1 MNAYSSSLKETLTSL
16 IREMAAAPAPYVKN
30 PNKDFTRKRKLPFE
44 TVMQLLISMGGNSL
58 YKELL
63 ESQGYD
69 VNTATTSAFVQQRDK
84 ILPSA
89 VEFLFHKF
97 TQSHTDI
104 KNYRGYRLL
113 AIDGSDLHIA
123 TDPEDMDTYFQNQ
136 PNTKGY
142 NLLHLNAAYDLC
154 NRLYVDA
161 IVQPRRLC
169 NEGRALADM
178 VDRSPIKGKIIVIAD
193 RGYESYNN
201 FAHLERKGWNYV
213 IRVKDLA
220 SSGILSGLRLPS
232 GGEFDH
238 NVHLTLTK
246 KQTKEIK
253 AHPEIYKFVPS
264 TSTFDFLD
272 LQENLFH
279 PISFRVV
286 RFVLSN
292 GTYETVITNLS
303 AADFSPDELGA
314 IYNMRWGIETSF
326 RALKYTVGLTSF
338 HAKKQESITQEI
350 LSRMILY
357 NFAEMMT
364 SHVVISQ
371 MDKRHHYQVNFTVA
385 VQVCRHFLRSRSDR
399 PPPDVEALIRKNI
412 LPIRPIR
419 PGQLNTRKIRY
430 KSAVSFVYRVA

>member
-1 MNAYSSSLKETLTSL
+1 MNEYANSLKETLTSL
-16 IREMAAAPAPYVKN
+16 IREMAAAPALYVKN
-30 PNKDFTRKRKLPFE
+30 PEKDFTRKKKLPFE
-44 TVMQLLISMGGNSL
+44 TVMQFLISMGGNSL

-69 VNTATTSAFVQQRDK
+69 VNTATTSAFVQQRNK

-89 VEFLFHKF
+89 VEFLFHEF
-97 TQSHTDI
+97 TQSYMDI
-104 KNYRGYRLL
+104 KDYRGYRLL
-113 AIDGSDLHIA
+113 AVDGSDLHIA
-123 TDPEDMDTYFQNQ
+123 TDSTDTDTYFQSQ
-136 PNTKGY
+136 SNTKGY

-169 NEGRALADM
+169 NEGQALAAM
-178 VDRSPIKGKIIVIAD
+178 VNRSPIKGKAIVTAD

-201 FAHLERKGWNYV
+201 FAHIESKGWNYV
-213 IRVKDLA
+213 IRVKDLD
-220 SSGILSGLRLPS
+220 SNGILSGLRLPAS
-232 GGEFDH
+232 GEFDTD
-238 NVHLTLTK
+238 VHLTLTK
-246 KQTKEIK
+246 KQIKEVK

-272 LQENLFH
+272 LQKSLFY

-286 RFVLSN
+286 RFVLPN
-292 GTYETVITNLS
+292 GAYETVITNLS
-303 AADFSPDELGA
+303 ATDFPPDEIKS

-326 RALKYTVGLTSF
+326 RALKYTVGLTNF
-338 HAKKQESITQEI
+338 HAKKQASIIQEI
-350 LSRMILY
+350 FARMILY

-371 MDKRHHYQVNFTVA
+371 IDKRHSYQVNFTVA
-385 VQVCRHFLRSRSDR
+385 VHVCRHFLRSRDDG

-419 PGQLNTRKIRY
+419 PGQKNTRKIRY
-430 KSAVSFVYRVA
+430 KSVVSFVYRVA

>member
-1 MNAYSSSLKETLTSL
+1 MNEYANSLKETLTSL
-16 IREMAAAPAPYVKN
+16 LREMSAAPAPYVKN
-30 PNKDFTRKRKLPFE
+30 PEKDFTRKKKLPFE
-44 TVMQLLISMGGNSL
+44 TVMQLLISMGGNSM

-69 VNTATTSAFVQQRDK
+69 VNTATTSAFVQQRNK

-89 VEFLFHKF
+89 LEFLFHKF
-97 TQSHTDI
+97 TQTYTDI
-104 KNYRGYRLL
+104 KHYRGYRLL
-113 AIDGSDLHIA
+113 AVDGSDLHIA
-123 TDPEDMDTYFQNQ
+123 TDSADTDTYFQSQ

-154 NRLYVDA
+154 SRLYVDA

-169 NEGRALADM
+169 NERRALADM
-178 VDRSPIKGKIIVIAD
+178 VDRSSIKDKTIVTAD

-201 FAHLERKGWNYV
+201 FAHIERKGWNYV
-213 IRVKDLA
+213 IRVKDLD
-220 SSGILSGLRLPS
+220 SNGILSGLRLPS
-232 GGEFDH
+232 GGTFDMD
-238 NVHLTLTK
+238 VYLTLTK

-272 LQENLFH
+272 LHENLFY
-279 PISFRVV
+279 PIFFRVV
-286 RFVLSN
+286 RFVLPS
-292 GTYETVITNLS
+292 GAYETVITNLS
-303 AADFSPDELGA
+303 STDFPPDELRS

-338 HAKKQESITQEI
+338 HAKKRESITQEI
-350 LSRMILY
+350 FARMIMY
-357 NFAEMMT
+357 NFTEMIT

-371 MDKRHHYQVNFTVA
+371 MNKRHQYQVNFTVA
-385 VQVCRHFLRSRSDR
+385 VHVCRHFLHSRDNGS
-399 PPPDVEALIRKNI
+399 PPDVEGLIRKNI

-419 PGQLNTRKIRY
+419 PGQKNTRKIRY

>member
-1 MNAYSSSLKETLTSL
+1 MDTYADSLKKTLTSL
-16 IREMAAAPAPYVKN
+16 IREMSAAPAPYVTN
-30 PNKDFTRKRKLPFE
+30 PERDFTRKKKLPFE
-44 TVMQLLISMGGNSL
+44 TVMQLLISMGGNSI

-69 VNTATTSAFVQQRDK
+69 VNTATTSAFVQQRNK

-89 VEFLFHKF
+89 VEFLFHEF
-97 TQSHTDI
+97 TQSYTEI
-104 KNYRGYRLL
+104 KLYRGYRLL

-123 TDPEDMDTYFQNQ
+123 TDPADTDTYFQSQ
-136 PNTKGY
+136 PNTKGF

-169 NEGRALADM
+169 NEGRALAAM
-178 VDRSPIKGKIIVIAD
+178 VDRSPIKGKTIVTAD

-201 FAHLERKGWNYV
+201 FAHIERKGWNYV
-213 IRVKDLA
+213 IRVKDLD

-232 GGEFDH
+232 GGEFDRD
-238 NVHLTLTK
+238 VHLTLTK
-246 KQTKEIK
+246 KQTNEVK
-253 AHPEIYKFVPS
+253 AHPEIYRFVPS

-272 LQENLFH
+272 LHEHLFY

-286 RFVLSN
+286 RFVLPS
-292 GTYETVITNLS
+292 GDYETVITDLS
-303 AADFSPDELGA
+303 AADFPPDEIKS
-314 IYNMRWGIETSF
+314 IYHMRWGIETSF

-338 HAKKQESITQEI
+338 HAKKQASIVQEVFA
-350 LSRMILY
+350 RMIMY

-364 SHVVISQ
+364 SHVVISR
-371 MDKRHHYQVNFTVA
+371 MDTRHAYQVNFTVA
-385 VQVCRHFLRSRSDR
+385 VYVCRQFLRSQDDE
-399 PPPDVEALIRKNI
+399 PPPNVEALIRKNI

-419 PGQLNTRKIRY
+419 PGQMNTRKIRY

>member
-1 MNAYSSSLKETLTSL
+1 MNTFVNSLKETLTSL
-16 IREMAAAPAPYVKN
+16 IQEMSASPAPYVRN
-30 PNKDFTRKRKLPFE
+30 PEKDFTRKKKLPFE
-44 TVMQLLISMGGNSL
+44 TVMQLLISMGGNSI

-69 VNTATTSAFVQQRDK
+69 VNTATTSAFVQQRNK

-89 VEFLFHKF
+89 VESLFHKF
-97 TQSHTDI
+97 THSYKDI
-104 KNYRGYRLL
+104 KLYRGYRLL

-123 TDPEDMDTYFQNQ
+123 TDPADKDTFFQSQ

-169 NEGRALADM
+169 NEGRALVDM
-178 VDRSPIKGKIIVIAD
+178 VDRSPIQGKVIVTAD

-201 FAHLERKGWNYV
+201 FAHMARKGWNYV
-213 IRVKDLA
+213 IRVKDLD
-220 SSGILSGLRLPS
+220 SSGILSGLRLPD
-232 GGEFDH
+232 GGVFDL

-246 KQTKEIK
+246 KQTKAIK
-253 AHPEIYKFVPS
+253 VQPEIYKFVPS

-272 LQENLFH
+272 SQEHLFY

-286 RFVLSN
+286 RFVLPS
-292 GTYETVITNLS
+292 GDYETVITNLV
-303 AADFSPDELGA
+303 AADFPPDEIKSL
-314 IYNMRWGIETSF
+314 YHMRWGIETSF

-338 HAKKQESITQEI
+338 HAKKQASIVQEI
-350 LSRMILY
+350 FARMIMY
-357 NFAEMMT
+357 NFAEMIT
-364 SHVVISQ
+364 SHVVISR
-371 MDKRHHYQVNFTVA
+371 MDTRHAYQVNFTVA
-385 VQVCRHFLRSRSDR
+385 VYVCRQFLRSQDDE

-412 LPIRPIR
+412 LPIRPVR
-419 PGQLNTRKIRY
+419 PGQKNTRKIRY

>member
-1 MNAYSSSLKETLTSL
+1 MNTYANVLKEKLTSL
-16 IREMAAAPAPYVKN
+16 IREMSVAPAPYVKN
-30 PNKDFTRKRKLPFE
+30 PKIDFSRKKKLPFE
-44 TVMQLLISMGGNSL
+44 TVLQLLISMGGNSI

-69 VNTATTSAFVQQRDK
+69 ANTATTSAFVQQRNK

-89 VEFLFHKF
+89 LEYLFHEF

-104 KNYRGYRLL
+104 KDYRGYRLL

-123 TDPEDMDTYFQNQ
+123 TDPMDADTYFQNQ

-161 IVQPRRLC
+161 LVQPRRQS
-169 NEGRALADM
+169 NEGRALTTI
-178 VDRSPIKGKIIVIAD
+178 VDRSPIKGKTILIGD

-201 FAHLERKGWNYV
+201 FAHIERKGWNYV
-213 IRVKDLA
+213 IRVKDVN
-220 SSGILSGLRLPS
+220 SSGILSSLRLPAN
-232 GGEFDH
+232 GAFDQEV
-238 NVHLTLTK
+238 NLTLTK
-246 KQTKEIK
+246 KQTKEVK
-253 AHPEIYKFVPS
+253 THPELYRFVPS

-272 LQENLFH
+272 MKEHLFY

-286 RFVLSN
+286 RFVLPN
-292 GTYETVITNLS
+292 DTYETIITNLS
-303 AADFSPDELGA
+303 ADQFPPDELRN
-314 IYNMRWGIETSF
+314 IYNLRWGIETSF

-338 HAKKQESITQEI
+338 HAKKQASIAQEI
-350 LSRMILY
+350 FARMIMY
-357 NFAEMMT
+357 NFTEMMT

-371 MDKRHHYQVNFTVA
+371 KDKRHPYQVNFTVA
-385 VQVCRHFLRSRSDR
+385 VHVCRHFLRSRGDE

-412 LPIRPIR
+412 LPIRSDR
-419 PGQLNTRKIRY
+419 PGQANTRKIRY

>member
-1 MNAYSSSLKETLTSL
+1 MNEYANSLKETLTSL
-16 IREMAAAPAPYVKN
+16 LREMSAAPAPYV
-30 PNKDFTRKRKLPFE
+30 TRKKKLPFE
-44 TVMQLLISMGGNSL
+44 TVMQLLISMGGNSM

-69 VNTATTSAFVQQRDK
+69 VNTATTSAFVQQRNK

-89 VEFLFHKF
+89 LEFLFHKF
-97 TQSHTDI
+97 TQTYTDI
-104 KNYRGYRLL
+104 KHYRGYRLL
-113 AIDGSDLHIA
+113 AVDGSDLHIA
-123 TDPEDMDTYFQNQ
+123 TDSADTDTYFQSQ

-154 NRLYVDA
+154 SRLYVDA

-169 NEGRALADM
+169 NERRALADM
-178 VDRSPIKGKIIVIAD
+178 VDRSSIKDKTIVTAD

-201 FAHLERKGWNYV
+201 FAHIERKGWNYV
-213 IRVKDLA
+213 IRVKDLD
-220 SSGILSGLRLPS
+220 SNGILSGLRLPS
-232 GGEFDH
+232 GGTFDMD
-238 NVHLTLTK
+238 VYLTLTK

-272 LQENLFH
+272 LHENLFY
-279 PISFRVV
+279 PIFFRVV
-286 RFVLSN
+286 RFVLPS
-292 GTYETVITNLS
+292 GAYETVITNLS
-303 AADFSPDELGA
+303 STDFPPDELRS

-338 HAKKQESITQEI
+338 HAKKRESITQEI
-350 LSRMILY
+350 FARMIMY
-357 NFAEMMT
+357 NFTEMIT

-371 MDKRHHYQVNFTVA
+371 MNKRHQYQVNFTVA
-385 VQVCRHFLRSRSDR
+385 VHVCRHFLHSRDNGS
-399 PPPDVEALIRKNI
+399 PPDVEGLIRKNI

-419 PGQLNTRKIRY
+419 PGQKNTRKIRY

>member
-1 MNAYSSSLKETLTSL
+1 MNVYACSLKETLTSL
-16 IREMAAAPAPYVKN
+16 IREMAAAPAPYVKH
-30 PNKDFTRKRKLPFE
+30 PGRDFTRKKKLPFE

-69 VNTATTSAFVQQRDK
+69 VNTATSSAFVQQRNK

-89 VEFLFHKF
+89 VEFLFHSF
-97 TQSHTDI
+97 TQSYKDI
-104 KNYRGYRLL
+104 KDYRGYRLL
-113 AIDGSDLHIA
+113 AVDGSDLHFA
-123 TDPEDMDTYFQNQ
+123 TDSADTDTYFQNQ
-136 PNTKGY
+136 HTKGF

-169 NEGRALADM
+169 NEGRALAAM
-178 VDRSPIKGKIIVIAD
+178 VDRSPIEGKTIVVAD

-213 IRVKDLA
+213 IRVKDLD

-232 GGEFDH
+232 GGEFDRD
-238 NVHLTLTK
+238 VHLTLTK
-246 KQTKEIK
+246 KQTKEVK
-253 AHPEIYKFVPS
+253 AHPEIYKFISS

-272 LQENLFH
+272 LHENLFY
-279 PISFRVV
+279 PMSFRVV
-286 RFVLSN
+286 RLILPN

-303 AADFSPDELGA
+303 AADFPPDEIKS
-314 IYNMRWGIETSF
+314 IYAMRWGIETSF
-326 RALKYTVGLTSF
+326 RALKYTVGLTNF
-338 HAKKQESITQEI
+338 HAKRQESIIQEI
-350 LSRMILY
+350 FARMILY

-371 MDKRHHYQVNFTVA
+371 MGKQHLYQVNFTVA
-385 VQVCRHFLRSRSDR
+385 VHVCRHFLRSRD
-399 PPPDVEALIRKNI
+399 DGLQLDAEALIRKNI
-412 LPIRPIR
+412 LPIRPLR
-419 PGQLNTRKIRY
+419 PDQQNTRKTRF
-430 KSAVSFVYRVA
+430 KSVVSFVYRVA

>member
-1 MNAYSSSLKETLTSL
+1 MNKYAHLLKQTLTSL
-16 IREMAAAPAPYVKN
+16 IREMSTAPAAYVKN
-30 PNKDFTRKRKLPFE
+30 PQTDFTRKKKLPFE

-69 VNTATTSAFVQQRDK
+69 VNTATSSAFVQQRNK

-89 VEFLFHKF
+89 VEFLFQQF
-97 TQSHTDI
+97 TQSYTDI
-104 KNYRGYRLL
+104 KDYRGYRLL

-123 TDPEDMDTYFQNQ
+123 TDPTDTDSYFQNQ
-136 PNTKGY
+136 PNQKGY
-142 NLLHLNAAYDLC
+142 NLLHLNAAFDLC

-161 IVQPRRLC
+161 LVQPRRLS
-169 NEGRALADM
+169 NEGRALAAM
-178 VDRSPIKGKIIVIAD
+178 VDRSPIQGKTIVISD

-201 FAHLERKGWNYV
+201 FAHIERKGWNYV
-213 IRVKDLA
+213 IRVKDVD
-220 SSGILSGLRLPS
+220 SSGILTSLRLPS
-232 GGEFDH
+232 SGTFDRD
-238 NVHLTLTK
+238 VQLTLTK
-246 KQTKEIK
+246 KQTKEVK
-253 AHPEIYKFVPS
+253 AHPEIYRFVPS

-272 LQENLFH
+272 LQENLFY

-286 RFVLSN
+286 RFVLPN

-303 AADFSPDELGA
+303 AADFPPDELKS

-338 HAKKQESITQEI
+338 HAKKQESIIQEI
-350 LSRMILY
+350 FARMIMY

-364 SHVVISQ
+364 SHVVISR
-371 MDKRHHYQVNFTVA
+371 MDKRHHYHVNFTVA
-385 VQVCRHFLRSRSDR
+385 VHVCRHFLRSRDDE

-419 PGQLNTRKIRY
+419 PGQQKTRKIRW

>member
-1 MNAYSSSLKETLTSL
+1 MDEYANSLKETLTSL
-16 IREMAAAPAPYVKN
+16 IREMSAAPAPYVKK
-30 PNKDFTRKRKLPFE
+30 PEKDFTRKKKLPFE

-69 VNTATTSAFVQQRDK
+69 VNTATTSAFVQQRNK

-89 VEFLFHKF
+89 VEFLFHEF
-97 TQSHTDI
+97 TQSYTDI
-104 KNYRGYRLL
+104 KDYRGYRLL

-123 TDPEDMDTYFQNQ
+123 TDSADTDTYFQSQ
-136 PNTKGY
+136 PNTKGF

-169 NEGRALADM
+169 NEGKALATM
-178 VDRSPIKGKIIVIAD
+178 VDRSPIKGATIVTAD

-201 FAHLERKGWNYV
+201 FAHIERKGWNYV
-213 IRVKDLA
+213 IRVKDLD

-232 GGEFDH
+232 SGEFDLD
-238 NVHLTLTK
+238 VHLTLTK
-246 KQTKEIK
+246 KQTKEVRT
-253 AHPEIYKFVPS
+253 HPEIYKFVPS

-272 LQENLFH
+272 LHENLFY

-286 RFVLSN
+286 RFVLPS
-292 GTYETVITNLS
+292 GAYETVITNLS
-303 AADFSPDELGA
+303 SADFPPDEIKS

-326 RALKYTVGLTSF
+326 RALKYTVGLTNF
-338 HAKKQESITQEI
+338 HAKRQESITQEI
-350 LSRMILY
+350 FARMIMY
-357 NFAEMMT
+357 NFAEMIT

-371 MDKRHHYQVNFTVA
+371 MDKRHPYQVNFTVA
-385 VQVCRHFLRSRSDR
+385 VYVCRHFLRSRDDE

-419 PGQLNTRKIRY
+419 PGQKNTRKIRW
-430 KSAVSFVYRVA
+430 KSVVSFVYRVA